1 MAQTSSIPNV
11 LAARYA
17 SEDMQRLWSPENKVV
32 LERRLWLAVLEAQKE
47 LGVPVPDAAL
57 AAYRAVLDRV
67 DLASIDQ
74 RESRTRHDVKARIE
88 EFCELAGYEL
98 IHRGMTSRDLTEN
111 VEQLQVRDALV
122 LVRAR
127 AASALARLG
136 ELAARHAE
144 TAIAGRSHNV
154 AAQVTTLGKRFA
166 NA

>member
-17 SEDMQRLWSPENKVV
+17 SPEMQRLWSPENKVV
-32 LERRLWLAVLEAQKE
+32 LERRLWVAVLEAQKE
-47 LGVPVPDAAL
+47 LGVAVPEAAL
-57 AAYRAVLDRV
+57 AAYRSVLERV
-67 DLASIDQ
+67 DLGSIEA
-74 RESRTRHDVKARIE
+74 REARTRHDVKARIE
-88 EFCELAGYEL
+88 EFCERAGYEL
-98 IHRGMTSRDLTEN
+98 IHGGMTRRGLSEH
-111 VEQLQVRDALV
+111 VEPLQVRDALV

-127 AASALARLG
+127 AVAALARLG